1 MNRNTKISLKYGL
14 ITITLLALID
24 FIAMYIFMPSLNFQ
38 GRGAYILVAINL
50 VILLI
55 SIAMYKETLLIEQCS
70 NKLNKVIGVIY
81 KAVTIIC
88 GGFIIVAVLLP
99 LIFSPIFNSGKFVS
113 RIELNQKEFNEVI
126 PTLKDINKIPLM
138 DTESAKKLGDRV
150 IGSLSDLVSQYNVS
164 DKYYTICYK
173 GQVVKIA
180 PLEYASFFKYESN

>member
-1 MNRNTKISLKYGL
+1 M
-14 ITITLLALID
+14 
-24 FIAMYIFMPSLNFQ
+24 
-38 GRGAYILVAINL
+38 
-50 VILLI
+50 
-55 SIAMYKETLLIEQCS
+55 
-70 NKLNKVIGVIY
+70 
-81 KAVTIIC
+81 
-88 GGFIIVAVLLP
+88 LLP

-180 PLEYASFFKYESN
+180 PLEYASFFKYESNKKDGIPGYVLVNPETNEAEFKRVEGGIQYSPSGYLQGNQMRQLRVKY

>member
-1 MNRNTKISLKYGL
+1 MNKNTKIGLKYAL
-14 ITITLLALID
+14 ITIALLALID

-55 SIAMYKETLLIEQCS
+55 SIAMYKETLLIEQGS

-150 IGSLSDLVSQYNVS
+150 IG
-164 DKYYTICYK
+164 
-173 GQVVKIA
+173 
-180 PLEYASFFKYESN
+180 